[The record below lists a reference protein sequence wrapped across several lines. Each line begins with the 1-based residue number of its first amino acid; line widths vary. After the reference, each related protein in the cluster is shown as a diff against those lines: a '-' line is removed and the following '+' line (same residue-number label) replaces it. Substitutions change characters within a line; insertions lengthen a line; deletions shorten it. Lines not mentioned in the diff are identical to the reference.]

1 MRPMQMAIS
10 LASMDITFMV
20 WIWTY
25 LVMELFFQMWATAVA
40 ILDFLILP
48 SAMTAK
54 SYNKDYE

>member
-1 MRPMQMAIS
+1 MAIS

>member
-1 MRPMQMAIS
+1 MQMAIS